1 MFGIIYDSITE
12 LANSV
17 PSVFYTAC
25 CAGASDIG
33 ENKHMAI
40 ISPEVFTTV
49 FKEMKSVTRVHDKMT
64 VMTNTLK
71 SLSTRGFPTLH
82 TS

>member
-1 MFGIIYDSITE
+1 MIPIYNKYFIRLYFAFGIIYDSITE

-33 ENKHMAI
+33 ENKHKAI
-40 ISPEVFTTV
+40 ISPEIFTTA
-49 FKEMKSVTRVHDKMT
+49 FKIMKTAAKVHDKMT
-64 VMTNTLK
+64 VMIDT
-71 SLSTRGFPTLH
+71 
-82 TS
+82 